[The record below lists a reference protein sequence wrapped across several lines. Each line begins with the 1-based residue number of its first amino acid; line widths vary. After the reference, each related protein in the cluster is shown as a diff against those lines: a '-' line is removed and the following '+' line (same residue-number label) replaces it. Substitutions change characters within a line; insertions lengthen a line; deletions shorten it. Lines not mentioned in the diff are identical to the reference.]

1 VPEARDDQ
9 LKTYIDAL
17 RVLAKTHDPNR
28 VALIERNI
36 DRYIDRY
43 LDPDN
48 SQSAYPYHHRGSS
61 SAGQSLS
68 LFAVSCT
75 MSVIRNALSYIVVG
89 SGVVLTAGWTG
100 LLAYAVL
107 RLII

>member
-1 VPEARDDQ
+1 MPEARDDQ

-28 VALIERNI
+28 VALIERN
-36 DRYIDRY
+36 IDRY

-75 MSVIRNALSYIVVG
+75 MSAIRNALSYIVVG
-89 SGVVLTAGWTG
+89 SGVVLTAAWTG